1 MQLRLGLKTIS
12 HQDPKDFVK
21 EEFNAFIK
29 WASVTYPEFH
39 SQMQQEQ
46 LEYTLLYKWQ
56 GSDPSLAPILLTG
69 HYDVVPVI
77 PGTEEIWE
85 QDPFAGAIS
94 NNRIWGRGAL
104 DDKSGVIGMY
114 EAATYLIK
122 KNHQPK
128 RTIYFSF
135 GHNEEIGGGGAALVV
150 KKLKSEGVQLYWSL
164 DEGSFVNK
172 GFFPGVDKL
181 VAPINVAEKE

>member
-1 MQLRLGLKTIS
+1 MLKKLLLLSLALVLILISIALVRTFMHVAPQLDSVERSEVQIDKINVSNNLAASIRFKTIS

-122 KNHQPK
+122 KKP
-128 RTIYFSF
+128 S
-135 GHNEEIGGGGAALVV
+135 A
-150 KKLKSEGVQLYWSL
+150 KKNNLL
-164 DEGSFVNK
+164 
-172 GFFPGVDKL
+172 
-181 VAPINVAEKE
+181 